1 MWKDGVTT
9 RRKPRAKEP
18 ERQRVS
24 LNLSAALFQNAIVP
38 SGSFV
43 QGFILIV
50 RNRGNTEHSSEKRVV
65 LRIGV
70 SARLSETHPVKRRND
85 SQPPT
90 PLGCG
95 VGTKIKI
102 PLSVP
107 PNQRDVLLDG
117 LFPSNK

>member
-1 MWKDGVTT
+1 MWKDEVTT

-50 RNRGNTEHSSEKRVV
+50 RNRGNSEHSSEKGRCFASVCLQDSPKPIPV
-65 LRIGV
+65 QDEMPVIH
-70 SARLSETHPVKRRND
+70 HP
-85 SQPPT
+85 
-90 PLGCG
+90 LWG
-95 VGTKIKI
+95 VGWAKK
-102 PLSVP
+102 V
-107 PNQRDVLLDG
+107 
-117 LFPSNK
+117 